1 MKNDKHSFIVR
12 KSGEPIETGNEWYWA
27 LAALLLIC
35 GLTLT
40 LAIGATGGIDG

>member
-1 MKNDKHSFIVR
+1 MMLSKFIRDQINDENS
-12 KSGEPIETGNEWYWA
+12 TL
-27 LAALLLIC
+27 LAGLALLLIC

>member
-1 MKNDKHSFIVR
+1 MLSKFIRDQINDEDSKL
-12 KSGEPIETGNEWYWA
+12 WA
-27 LAALLLIC
+27 GLALLLIC